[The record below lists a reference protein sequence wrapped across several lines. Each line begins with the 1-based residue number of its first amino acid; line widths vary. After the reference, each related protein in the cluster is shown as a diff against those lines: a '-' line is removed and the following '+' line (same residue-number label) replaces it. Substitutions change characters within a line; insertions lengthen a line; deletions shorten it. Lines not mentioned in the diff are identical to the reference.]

1 MSNAFNRRDF
11 LSASAAGMAG
21 IPLLAN
27 LPQVTAAETRL
38 TGKKMVALRPE
49 IEPLV
54 KLIESTSRDK
64 LLETVAAKIRK
75 GTTYKEIL
83 AALFLTAVRNVEPR
97 PAVGFKFHAVLVVNS
112 AHLASMSSPASDRW
126 LPIFWT
132 LDYIKGRQLE
142 EERKTGWKLPAV
154 KADRLPKPH
163 KAKQELVTALDNWDV
178 QASDAAVAALVR
190 SAGANDVFETL
201 FRYSSRDFRSIG
213 HKAIFAAN
221 AYRSL
226 GVIGWQHAEP
236 ICRSLVYAMQ
246 NARGDG
252 NPAKGDHAA
261 DRPYR
266 KNLEL
271 LKTIRA
277 DWKTG
282 KPNAAV
288 TKDFINTL
296 HDASPEAA
304 AKQAVKLLNKGVSA
318 KSLWDAIFLSAGELL
333 MRQPGI
339 IGLHGLT
346 TTNAIHYAYQTA
358 ANDTN
363 RQLSLLQNCAFLPM
377 FRQAASGRG
386 RLQGTKLD
394 DLKPAKLNEKKPADQ
409 VGEIL
414 ANISRRKSTAA
425 GQVRSYL
432 QNGGDAKPLIHA
444 ARRAI
449 FHKSSDAHSYKFSS
463 AVLEDYYHISP
474 KFREPFL
481 ATSVFNLT
489 GTGRKDIPLVERV
502 QSALKGT

>member
-1 MSNAFNRRDF
+1 MSSPFNRRDF
-11 LSASAAGMAG
+11 LTTSAAGLSS
-21 IPLLAN
+21 IPLLTN
-27 LPQVTAAETRL
+27 LPEVSAADTRL
-38 TGKKMVALRPE
+38 TGKKMVELRPD

-54 KLIESTSRDK
+54 RLIEKTPRDK
-64 LLETVAAKIRK
+64 VLETVAAKIRK
-75 GTTYKEIL
+75 GTTYREIL
-83 AALFLTAVRNVEPR
+83 AALFLASVRNVEPR
-97 PAVGFKFHAVLVVNS
+97 PSVGFKFHAVLVVNS

-163 KAKQELVTALDNWDV
+163 KAKEELIKALNNWDV

-190 SAGANDVFETL
+190 SAGANAVFETL
-201 FRYSSRDFRSIG
+201 FHYAGRDFRSIG
-213 HKAIFAAN
+213 HKIIFASN

-236 ICRSLVYAMQ
+236 IVRSLVYAIQ
-246 NARGDG
+246 NRRGDS
-252 NPAKGDHAA
+252 NPAKADHAA

-266 KNLEL
+266 RNLEL
-271 LKTIRA
+271 VKTIRA
-277 DWKTG
+277 DWRTG
-282 KPNAAV
+282 KPSEAV
-288 TKDFINTL
+288 TRDFLNVM
-296 HDASPEAA
+296 HDASPEDA
-304 AKQAVKLLNKGVSA
+304 AKTAVTLLNKGVSA
-318 KSLWDAIFLSAGELL
+318 QSIWDAVFLSAGELL

-346 TTNAIHYAYQTA
+346 TTNALHYAYSTA
-358 ANDTN
+358 ANDRN
-363 RQLSLLQNCAFLPM
+363 RQLLLLQNCSFLPM

-386 RLQGTKLD
+386 RLRDSKID
-394 DLKPAKLNEKKPADQ
+394 DLKPAKLDEKSASGRVD
-409 VGEIL
+409 EIL
-414 ANISRRKSTAA
+414 SNIGRNKSKAA
-425 GQVRSYL
+425 GQVREYL
-432 QNGGDAKPLIHA
+432 QAEGDPRALIHG

-449 FHKSSDAHSYKFSS
+449 FYKSSDAHSYKFSS

-489 GTGRKDIPLVERV
+489 GSGGRDIPLVDRV
-502 QSALKGT
+502 KSAMKS